1 MAVIAVADDGPG
13 IDAKDF
19 ERVKK
24 RFTRLDESR
33 SKSGSGLGL
42 SLVSV
47 VAKLHG
53 GTLDF
58 DDNDPGLIARIKIPD
73 THKGAAN

>member
-1 MAVIAVADDGPG
+1 MAIIAVADDGPG

-24 RFTRLDESR
+24 RFTRLDQSR
-33 SKSGSGLGL
+33 TKSGSGLGL

-53 GTLDF
+53 GVLDF
-58 DDNDPGLIARIKIPD
+58 ADNNPGLVARIKIPD

>member
-1 MAVIAVADDGPG
+1 MGSEMCIRD
-13 IDAKDF
+13 
-19 ERVKK
+19 
-24 RFTRLDESR
+24 S

-58 DDNDPGLIARIKIPD
+58 GDNDPGLIARIKIPN
-73 THKGAAN
+73 THKGAPH